1 MKANDS
7 FFFNLASA
15 KRKISARLGLA
26 SWMKRQTC
34 CIGRVQELS
43 HQCWIPFLSQRC
55 HHLHA
60 SLDGRRKSCDP
71 RVPTA
76 TNVTFPI
83 RIHEA
88 CVWPRVERCPHGSVI
103 GLPPSLPHRFACT
116 GRCRH
121 ARAPARDGAAR
132 GFRGPRLMTQ
142 DTSVRPW
149 SMMPKGHWLL
159 GGKDGACAHADIQI

>member
-1 MKANDS
+1 MIL
-7 FFFNLASA
+7 FYLASA
-15 KRKISARLGLA
+15 KHGKISARLGLA

-55 HHLHA
+55 HHLHT

-88 CVWPRVERCPHGSVI
+88 CVCARVERRPHGIRDRPATVAS
-103 GLPPSLPHRFACT
+103 PSLRLHRSMETRSRARFPRPAAHDAGYLCAALVHDAQ
-116 GRCRH
+116 RALAPWWERWSIRACRH
-121 ARAPARDGAAR
+121 PDLTR
-132 GFRGPRLMTQ
+132 TY
-142 DTSVRPW
+142 
-149 SMMPKGHWLL
+149 
-159 GGKDGACAHADIQI
+159 